1 MAETA
6 GVQTF
11 DVDGTTVLSEIGG
24 HVLTQRVNLAAKVGE
39 VASMWAHL
47 EAQLGGY
54 MAVLLE
60 TTPER
65 AFALLEQYRSANA
78 TAEAAKSLAK
88 VTLLGTEREAFLA
101 SLSRFKELATQR
113 NQVQHAVWA
122 WNSGD
127 PDALYRMTAVEF
139 SVFTLQMVSAD
150 DPKEFVDTFLEGLSD
165 RYDEARLHNLVEDIH
180 KLLLSLTKQAIHRLR
195 IILGHPI

>member
-11 DVDGTTVLSEIGG
+11 DADGTTVLSEIGG

-88 VTLLGTEREAFLA
+88 VTLLGAEREAFLA

-113 NQVQHAVWA
+113 NHVQHAVWT
-122 WNSGD
+122 WSSRD

-139 SVFTLQMVSAD
+139 SVFTFQMVSAD
-150 DPKEFVDTFLEGLSD
+150 DPKEFVDTFLGGLSD

-195 IILGHPI
+195 NILGHPI